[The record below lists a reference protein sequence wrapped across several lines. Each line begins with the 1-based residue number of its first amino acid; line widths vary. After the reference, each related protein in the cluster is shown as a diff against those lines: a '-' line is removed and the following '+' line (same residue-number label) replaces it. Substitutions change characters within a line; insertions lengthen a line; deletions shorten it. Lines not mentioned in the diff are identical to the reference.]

1 MAIGR
6 AEAREMRGIQGWL
19 AGWAAMLTA
28 ALAAAGHAH
37 DAIDRG
43 SFEAKLFYCETCHGQ
58 SGQGFHGY
66 IPIPRL
72 AGQPQQYIENQL
84 GAFVEGRRLHPIMSG
99 VAKSFD
105 PSMRAALAAHF
116 SRIDSGP
123 LGGGPGR
130 SLDVGRQLYEWGV
143 PDSNVPACMVCHG
156 DRAKGQD
163 SIPRLAGQLYEYTV
177 NQLVDWGKYRGF
189 GLPPDLALV
198 MTPTAHNLTRVQIEA
213 IAAYLSS
220 LH

>member
-1 MAIGR
+1 VAIGR
-6 AEAREMRGIQGWL
+6 AEAQAMRGISGWL
-19 AGWAAMLTA
+19 AGWAALLAA
-28 ALAAAGHAH
+28 ALAAVGHAQEAP
-37 DAIDRG
+37 DPG
-43 SFEAKLFYCETCHGQ
+43 SFEAKLFYCKTCHGQ

-84 GAFVEGRRLHPIMSG
+84 SAFVEGRRLHPIMSR
-99 VAKSFD
+99 VAKSFG
-105 PSMRAALAAHF
+105 PGVRSALAAHF
-116 SRIDSGP
+116 SRIESGP

-130 SLDVGRQLYEWGV
+130 SPEIGRQLYESGI
-143 PDSNVPACMVCHG
+143 PDNNVPACMVCHG

-163 SIPRLAGQLYEYTV
+163 EIPRLAGQLYEYTV
-177 NQLVDWGKYRGF
+177 IQLVDWGKYRGF

-198 MTPTAHNLTRVQIEA
+198 MTPTAHNLTRAQIEA
-213 IAAYLSS
+213 VAAYVSH